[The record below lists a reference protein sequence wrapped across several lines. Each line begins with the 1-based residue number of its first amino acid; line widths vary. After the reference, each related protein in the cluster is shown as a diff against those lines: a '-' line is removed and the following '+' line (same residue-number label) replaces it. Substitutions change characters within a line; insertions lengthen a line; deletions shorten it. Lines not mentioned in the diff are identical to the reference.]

1 MTTYVFRSERNE
13 VEIRVQAVNREAA
26 EAQLQD
32 RVRSLWDQGVFIPLA
47 LSDYDLAMA
56 Y

>member
-1 MTTYVFRSERNE
+1 MTTYVFRSVRSE
-13 VEIRVQAVNREAA
+13 VEIRVQAKDRAAA

-32 RVRSLWDQGVFIPLA
+32 RVRKLWDLDVFIPLA
-47 LSDYDLAMA
+47 LSDYDLVTA